1 LNLATLDLKLP
12 KRLCNQ
18 NRNYKTQVEKDTFC
32 CSVPFILS
40 LPPCV
45 AIIPLA
51 IMPFQF
57 GGIALGNKPR
67 MIESTIP

>member
-1 LNLATLDLKLP
+1 VKYLNLTTLDLKLP

-18 NRNYKTQVEKDTFC
+18 NINYKSQVEKDTFC

-45 AIIPLA
+45 AIFSLA
-51 IMPFQF
+51 IISFQF
-57 GGIALGNKPR
+57 GALHLATNL
-67 MIESTIP
+67 E